1 MRRILE
7 QLQIVEKDGMNSNS
21 CPDRKKEK
29 EKEIV
34 IEYINFFFNPI
45 PISCL
50 DQNFDT
56 NSPTVASVWAE
67 ISFCQPK
74 LLIFVMDPGIV
85 VVIIIIIWFFLQLYT
100 VSTLVL
106 VFQCVYYD
114 YIRRWSKYRQINSKH
129 EVQFNF
135 LAPKSI
141 QKAFSYNQPF
151 LTGLFKV
158 MAHIKLFIFLKI
170 ISKIEKSY

>member
-1 MRRILE
+1 
-7 QLQIVEKDGMNSNS
+7 MNSNS

-29 EKEIV
+29 EIL
-34 IEYINFFFNPI
+34 IEYIIFFFFFFNPI

-50 DQNFDT
+50 DQNFDP
-56 NSPTVASVWAE
+56 NSPTVASVWVE
-67 ISFCQPK
+67 ITFCQPK
-74 LLIFVMDPGIV
+74 LLIFVLDPGFV
-85 VVIIIIIWFFLQLYT
+85 VVIIILFLLQLYT

-135 LAPKSI
+135 LVPKSI

-151 LTGLFKV
+151 LTGLLKV
-158 MAHIKLFIFLKI
+158 CYYFRPKTRKNH
-170 ISKIEKSY
+170 

>member
-1 MRRILE
+1 M
-7 QLQIVEKDGMNSNS
+7 
-21 CPDRKKEK
+21 
-29 EKEIV
+29 
-34 IEYINFFFNPI
+34 
-45 PISCL
+45 
-50 DQNFDT
+50 
-56 NSPTVASVWAE
+56 
-67 ISFCQPK
+67 

-85 VVIIIIIWFFLQLYT
+85 VVVIIIIIILFFLQLYT

-141 QKAFSYNQPF
+141 LKAFSYNQPF
-151 LTGLFKV
+151 LTGLLKV
-158 MAHIKLFIFLKI
+158 TAHVMLFILKKI
-170 ISKIEKSY
+170 ISRNEKIVKTFLIFDKIFFRNDIILCALRYTLVKSLKVCYYFRPKTRKNH